1 VRFRPLLAI
10 LTIGLV
16 GLALL
21 GAWPGV
27 RESVLATGR
36 LLGASDL
43 TGVREHLRSYGP
55 WAPVATFV
63 LIQFQAVFAP
73 LPSFPVIYAAGF
85 LFGTFWGGLLSWVS
99 GLASAALCFSLARR
113 FGRPL
118 VERVVSP
125 AALRRADGLFLR
137 HGAFAVLL
145 ARLLP
150 FTAFDLLSY
159 AAGLTPMGLGP
170 FLVATAIGMTP
181 ATFLMAWVGDLGG
194 CSVGAFVGWS
204 LGLALLAAAAAWF
217 GRRVRAR
224 LGMAPVAKP
233 EG

>member
-1 VRFRPLLAI
+1 
-10 LTIGLV
+10 
-16 GLALL
+16 
-21 GAWPGV
+21 
-27 RESVLATGR
+27 
-36 LLGASDL
+36 
-43 TGVREHLRSYGP
+43 
-55 WAPVATFV
+55 
-63 LIQFQAVFAP
+63 
-73 LPSFPVIYAAGF
+73 
-85 LFGTFWGGLLSWVS
+85 
-99 GLASAALCFSLARR
+99 
-113 FGRPL
+113 
-118 VERVVSP
+118 
-125 AALRRADGLFLR
+125 
-137 HGAFAVLL
+137 VLL

>member
-1 VRFRPLLAI
+1 VRVRPLLLI
-10 LTIGLV
+10 LILGVV

-21 GAWPGV
+21 AAWPAV
-27 RESVLATGR
+27 SDSVVGTWR
-36 LLGASDL
+36 LLTASDL
-43 TGVREHLRSYGP
+43 AGVREHLRSYGA
-55 WAPVATFV
+55 WAPVAAFV
-63 LIQFQAVFAP
+63 LIQVQAVFAP

-99 GLASAALCFSLARR
+99 VLASAALCFILARR

-125 AALRRADGLFLR
+125 AALRRADTLFLR

-181 ATFLMAWVGDLGG
+181 STFLMAWAGDLGG
-194 CSVGAFVGWS
+194 CTVGAFVGWS
-204 LGLALLAAAAAWF
+204 IGLALLAAAAAWL
-217 GRRVRAR
+217 GHRVRAR
-224 LGMAPVAKP
+224 LGMAPAAGS

>member
-10 LTIGLV
+10 LTLGLV

-99 GLASAALCFSLARR
+99 VLASAALCFSLARR

-118 VERVVSP
+118 VERVVRVP
-125 AALRRADGLFLR
+125 APPRGWAVPAPRRVPGCA
-137 HGAFAVLL
+137 L
-145 ARLLP
+145 ARL
-150 FTAFDLLSY
+150 
-159 AAGLTPMGLGP
+159 
-170 FLVATAIGMTP
+170 P
-181 ATFLMAWVGDLGG
+181 AVHG
-194 CSVGAFVGWS
+194 
-204 LGLALLAAAAAWF
+204 
-217 GRRVRAR
+217 VR
-224 LGMAPVAKP
+224 L
-233 EG
+233 

>member
-1 VRFRPLLAI
+1 VRFRPLLLI
-10 LTIGLV
+10 LSL
-16 GLALL
+16 GLAGFVLL
-21 GAWPGV
+21 AAWPSL
-27 RESVLATGR
+27 RESVLDTGR
-36 LLGASDL
+36 LLAAGDL

-63 LIQFQAVFAP
+63 LIQIQAVFAP
-73 LPSFPVIYAAGF
+73 LPSFPVVYAAGF

-99 GLASAALCFSLARR
+99 VLASAALCFTLARR

-125 AALRRADGLFLR
+125 AGLRRADGVFLR

-150 FTAFDLLSY
+150 FTAFDLLSF

-170 FLVATAIGMTP
+170 FLLATAVGMTP
-181 ATFLMAWVGDLGG
+181 ATFLMAWAGDLGG
-194 CSVGAFVGWS
+194 CSVAAVVGWS
-204 LGLALLAAAAAWF
+204 IGLALLAAAAAWL

-224 LGMAPVAKP
+224 LGLAPVAGS